1 MSMNPTRA
9 WLIAVVVVA
18 LPAPSVG
25 AQTLSSP
32 RHTLTTPDPKWV
44 TPPLTNSKSPSR
56 QRAKSCSEFGAG
68 FVYVPSADTC
78 VKAGGSVE
86 VDVRGSR

>member
-1 MSMNPTRA
+1 MNPTRA
-9 WLIAVVVVA
+9 WLIAVAVVV
-18 LPAPSVG
+18 LPATSVG
-25 AQTLSSP
+25 AQTQSNP

-44 TPPLTNSKSPSR
+44 TPPSTNNKSHSP
-56 QRAKSCSEFGAG
+56 QRAKSCSQFGAG
-68 FVYVPSADTC
+68 FVYLPSADTC